1 MKLDTKHY
9 YMMRINKYLLLIYY
23 YPDLIYLQ
31 GEPMGARRNFR
42 RGERAPKRPPS
53 RQKRPPPKKKIVLA
67 PFLGGSE
74 ACSPE
79 KKLTVVLPTT
89 F

>member
-1 MKLDTKHY
+1 MQNFNANL
-9 YMMRINKYLLLIYY
+9 MPWAPAGIFV
-23 YPDLIYLQ
+23 
-31 GEPMGARRNFR
+31 GGSEPQKG
-42 RGERAPKRPPS
+42 PP
-53 RQKRPPPKKKIVLA
+53 QDEKGPPQKKIVLA

>member
-1 MKLDTKHY
+1 MYFH
-9 YMMRINKYLLLIYY
+9 RPWAPAGIFV
-23 YPDLIYLQ
+23 
-31 GEPMGARRNFR
+31 GGSEPQKG
-42 RGERAPKRPPS
+42 PP
-53 RQKRPPPKKKIVLA
+53 QDEKGPPPKTKKNVLA

>member
-1 MKLDTKHY
+1 M
-9 YMMRINKYLLLIYY
+9 
-23 YPDLIYLQ
+23 LQ
-31 GEPMGARRNFR
+31 TWAPAGIFVGGSEPQKG
-42 RGERAPKRPPS
+42 PPQDKKGPP
-53 RQKRPPPKKKIVLA
+53 QKNIVLA

-89 F
+89 LDASQHERI

>member
-1 MKLDTKHY
+1 MGVHLDRCTG
-9 YMMRINKYLLLIYY
+9 MCNCTGTQAWAPAGIFV
-23 YPDLIYLQ
+23 
-31 GEPMGARRNFR
+31 GGSEPQKG
-42 RGERAPKRPPS
+42 PP
-53 RQKRPPPKKKIVLA
+53 QDEKGPPPKKKIVLA

-79 KKLTVVLPTT
+79 KKLTVVFPTT

>member
-1 MKLDTKHY
+1 MHG
-9 YMMRINKYLLLIYY
+9 KYTNYTYSIIVKITVK
-23 YPDLIYLQ
+23 PW
-31 GEPMGARRNFR
+31 EPAGIFV
-42 RGERAPKRPPS
+42 GGSEPQKCPP
-53 RQKRPPPKKKIVLA
+53 QDEKAPPPKKKKIVLA

>member
-1 MKLDTKHY
+1 
-9 YMMRINKYLLLIYY
+9 MMAFIVGKNSQDSKNHTEKPWAPAGIFV
-23 YPDLIYLQ
+23 
-31 GEPMGARRNFR
+31 GGSEPQKG
-42 RGERAPKRPPS
+42 PPQDKKGPP
-53 RQKRPPPKKKIVLA
+53 QKNIVLA

-89 F
+89 LDASQHERI

>member
-1 MKLDTKHY
+1 MAPQVQSF
-9 YMMRINKYLLLIYY
+9 IFISIYFIHLNVQSWA
-23 YPDLIYLQ
+23 PAGIFV
-31 GEPMGARRNFR
+31 GGSEPQKG
-42 RGERAPKRPPS
+42 PP
-53 RQKRPPPKKKIVLA
+53 QDEKGPPPKKKIVLA

>member
-1 MKLDTKHY
+1 M
-9 YMMRINKYLLLIYY
+9 INVDAWAPAGIFV
-23 YPDLIYLQ
+23 
-31 GEPMGARRNFR
+31 GGSEPQKG
-42 RGERAPKRPPS
+42 PP
-53 RQKRPPPKKKIVLA
+53 QDEKGPPQKKKIVLA

-74 ACSPE
+74 ACSPK